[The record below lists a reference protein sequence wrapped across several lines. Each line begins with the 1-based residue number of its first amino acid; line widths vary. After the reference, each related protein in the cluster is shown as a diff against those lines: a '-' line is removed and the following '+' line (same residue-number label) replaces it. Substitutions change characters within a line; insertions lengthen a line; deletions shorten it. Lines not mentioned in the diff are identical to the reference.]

1 MEARTFF
8 HMHANLDSNTPASA
22 LSFFLPVDILKGPAS
37 EGKVITLGIVPYSSL
52 LLTPSPTDTLLSLC
66 SLHYTLHYIAAF
78 FNNIFKTIRIYDKM
92 DEKNDDS
99 FQRNNAKCE

>member
-52 LLTPSPTDTLLSLC
+52 LLTPSPTDTLLC
-66 SLHYTLHYIAAF
+66 LHYNAHFLK
-78 FNNIFKTIRIYDKM
+78 NNIQHTFDCCISQYFLKTIRVY
-92 DEKNDDS
+92 
-99 FQRNNAKCE
+99 A